1 MRNKIKELNE
11 KFIYEY
17 KGHKINVVLLI
28 LSSILVSRILIYAVF
43 QIWLLEGN
51 SNHNIFA
58 ALNKWDA
65 SWYYSIM
72 AKGYDLIPYG
82 NDGGDAANW
91 AFFPLYPMM
100 IRYIGRIIKID
111 MVTMGS
117 IVSTV
122 FFILSLIIGYLY
134 IVETRRNKKLGIFYV
149 LIMTFGMYSFYFSIV
164 YTEALY
170 IFLLSLSLY
179 LLYKKKYILMGIIGA
194 LLSATRNMGVMLVFA
209 VAAQY
214 TAEYLK
220 RDDKS
225 ITGYFVTAF
234 KKPDFLLGISLI
246 PAGLFSY
253 MTYLKR
259 LTGDYL
265 AFAHIQ
271 VAWGRE
277 NSNPILK
284 LIKETLKALLHL
296 DKFNFYFCA
305 WAGVAILI
313 SIYLAIEKRYYEA
326 ILGIIFILIPLSSG
340 FQSIP
345 RYIVGSFVFALGFI
359 DILNKINSKMK

>member
-1 MRNKIKELNE
+1 ML
-11 KFIYEY
+11 
-17 KGHKINVVLLI
+17 
-28 LSSILVSRILIYAVF
+28 
-43 QIWLLEGN
+43 QIGR
-51 SNHNIFA
+51 
-58 ALNKWDA
+58 
-65 SWYYSIM
+65 
-72 AKGYDLIPYG
+72 
-82 NDGGDAANW
+82 
-91 AFFPLYPMM
+91 FFPLYPMM

-359 DILNKINSKMK
+359 DILNKINSKWLYISIFVISSMSELYFVFRWFGDNSSFLC